1 MSQDDPSPESGS
13 FVRSASGAM
22 LRGVM
27 LIVVAVVLGIVLL
40 QGTDG
45 PDPFTAA
52 TEDTTGTED
61 VTDNGDDGDTPPT
74 FDGDGNVGDVGET
87 TDTTDTTEVPPPDVD
102 PSTIT
107 VLVANG
113 SGGVAGLAAAVT
125 EVVTE
130 AGYETVPP
138 TNSKA
143 VESSVVYYAPGF
155 QEAAAAVAQL
165 FDPAPEVAP
174 LPDPSPVDD
183 LRGANVV
190 LVASGDLAE

>member
-1 MSQDDPSPESGS
+1 
-13 FVRSASGAM
+13 M

-52 TEDTTGTED
+52 TEDTTTTAD
-61 VTDNGDDGDTPPT
+61 TTDDGDDGNTPPT
-74 FDGDGNVGDVGET
+74 VADDGDDEE
-87 TDTTDTTEVPPPDVD
+87 TTDTTEVPPPTVD

-125 EVVTE
+125 EVVSE
-130 AGYETVPP
+130 AGYETAPP
-138 TNSKA
+138 TNSRA

>member
-1 MSQDDPSPESGS
+1 MTQDDPSPEGGS
-13 FVRSASGAM
+13 FVRSAGGAM

-52 TEDTTGTED
+52 TEDTTDTTGDGGDGGTSTT
-61 VTDNGDDGDTPPT
+61 VPAIGDD
-74 FDGDGNVGDVGET
+74 T
-87 TDTTDTTEVPPPDVD
+87 TSTTEVAPPPVD

-125 EVVTE
+125 EVVSG
-130 AGYETVPP
+130 AGYETAPP
-138 TNSKA
+138 TNSRV
-143 VESSVVYYAPGF
+143 VESSVVYYTPGF
-155 QEAAAAVAQL
+155 EEAAGAVAQL

-174 LPDPSPVDD
+174 LPDPSPVED

-190 LVASGDLAE
+190 LVASRDLAE

>member
-1 MSQDDPSPESGS
+1 MTQDDPSSDGGS
-13 FVRSASGAM
+13 FVRSAGSAM

-52 TEDTTGTED
+52 TEDTTTTAD
-61 VTDNGDDGDTPPT
+61 TTDDGDDGDTPPT
-74 FDGDGNVGDVGET
+74 VADNGVDDMT
-87 TDTTDTTEVPPPDVD
+87 TTTEVAPPTVD

-130 AGYETVPP
+130 AGYETAPP

-190 LVASGDLAE
+190 LVASSDLAE

>member
-1 MSQDDPSPESGS
+1 MTQEDPSPEDGS
-13 FVRSASGAM
+13 FVRSAGGAM
-22 LRGVM
+22 MRGVT

-52 TEDTTGTED
+52 T
-61 VTDNGDDGDTPPT
+61 TD
-74 FDGDGNVGDVGET
+74 T
-87 TDTTDTTEVPPPDVD
+87 TDTTDTTGDDDGTSTTVPVIGDDDTTSTTEVAPPPVD

-113 SGGVAGLAAAVT
+113 SGGVAGLAAAVS
-125 EVVTE
+125 EVVSE
-130 AGYETVPP
+130 AGYETAPP
-138 TNSKA
+138 TNSKV
-143 VESSVVYYAPGF
+143 VESSVVYYTPGF
-155 QEAAAAVAQL
+155 EEAAGAVAQL

-174 LPDPSPVDD
+174 LPDPSPVED

-190 LVASGDLAE
+190 LVASRDLAE

>member
-1 MSQDDPSPESGS
+1 MTQDDPSPEGGS
-13 FVRSASGAM
+13 FVRSAGGAM

-52 TEDTTGTED
+52 TEDTTDTTGD
-61 VTDNGDDGDTPPT
+61 GDDGGTPATVPGIGD
-74 FDGDGNVGDVGET
+74 DGT
-87 TDTTDTTEVPPPDVD
+87 TSTTEVAPPPVD

-125 EVVTE
+125 EVVSE
-130 AGYETVPP
+130 AGYETAPP
-138 TNSKA
+138 TNSRV
-143 VESSVVYYAPGF
+143 VESSVVYYTPGF
-155 QEAAAAVAQL
+155 EEAAGAVAQL

-174 LPDPSPVDD
+174 LPDPSPVED

>member
-1 MSQDDPSPESGS
+1 MTQDDPSPEGGT
-13 FVRSASGAM
+13 FVRSAGGAM

-52 TEDTTGTED
+52 TEDTTDT
-61 VTDNGDDGDTPPT
+61 TGDGGDGDTPTTVPEIGD
-74 FDGDGNVGDVGET
+74 DGT
-87 TDTTDTTEVPPPDVD
+87 TTTTEVAPSPVD

-107 VLVANG
+107 VLAANG

-125 EVVTE
+125 EVVSE
-130 AGYETVPP
+130 AGYETAPP
-138 TNSKA
+138 TNSRV
-143 VESSVVYYAPGF
+143 VESSVVYFTPGF
-155 QEAAAAVAQL
+155 EEAAGAVAQL

-174 LPDPSPVDD
+174 LPDPSPVED

-190 LVASGDLAE
+190 LVASRDLAQ

>member
-1 MSQDDPSPESGS
+1 MTLDDPSPEGGS
-13 FVRSASGAM
+13 FVRSAGGAM

-52 TEDTTGTED
+52 T
-61 VTDNGDDGDTPPT
+61 
-74 FDGDGNVGDVGET
+74 
-87 TDTTDTTEVPPPDVD
+87 TDTTDTTDDGGGDGDGGTPTTVPSIGDDDTTSTTEVAPPPVD

-113 SGGVAGLAAAVT
+113 SGGEAGRVAGLAAAVT
-125 EVVTE
+125 EVVSE
-130 AGYETVPP
+130 AGYETAPP
-138 TNSKA
+138 TNSQP
-143 VESSVVYYAPGF
+143 VESSVVYHAPGF
-155 QEAAAAVAQL
+155 EEAAAAVAQL
-165 FDPAPEVAP
+165 FDPAPPVAP
-174 LPDPSPVDD
+174 LPDPSPVED

>member
-1 MSQDDPSPESGS
+1 
-13 FVRSASGAM
+13 M

-52 TEDTTGTED
+52 TEDTTTTAD
-61 VTDNGDDGDTPPT
+61 TTDAGDDGDTPPT
-74 FDGDGNVGDVGET
+74 VADNGDG
-87 TDTTDTTEVPPPDVD
+87 DTTDTTEVPPPTVD

-130 AGYETVPP
+130 AGYETAPP